1 MIFFGICYKL
11 ILFYF
16 LQTDGGTA
24 RILRR
29 FGEAKVLPVAGR
41 TEGLKLKIQLSK
53 QPGKVKSNLYI
64 GKVVFG
70 IILKRYI
77 KAVSKRQCQTYTFN
91 KKCVKIVHSHFSCL
105 KNILFAL

>member
-1 MIFFGICYKL
+1 M
-11 ILFYF
+11 
-16 LQTDGGTA
+16 QTDGGTA

-77 KAVSKRQCQTYTFN
+77 KAVSKRQCQLAPLI
-91 KKCVKIVHSHFSCL
+91 KSASK
-105 KNILFAL
+105 